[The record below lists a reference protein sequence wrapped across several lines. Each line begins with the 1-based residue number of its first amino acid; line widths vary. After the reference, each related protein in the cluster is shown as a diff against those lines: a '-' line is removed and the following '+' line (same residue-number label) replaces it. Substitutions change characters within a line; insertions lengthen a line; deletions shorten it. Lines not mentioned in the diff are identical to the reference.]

1 MLRLKGS
8 HASKNCHD
16 ISAWILNLTRAD
28 RMRVILSG
36 SVHQWDTTLDARG
49 QDIFFSRQG
58 GEQEHSWWTG
68 IPEMSAIRL
77 H

>member
-1 MLRLKGS
+1 MF
-8 HASKNCHD
+8 
-16 ISAWILNLTRAD
+16 NLTRAD
-28 RMRVILSG
+28 GIQVILSG

>member
-1 MLRLKGS
+1 
-8 HASKNCHD
+8 
-16 ISAWILNLTRAD
+16 
-28 RMRVILSG
+28 MRVILSG